1 MIDGSVVIPASQPDF
16 TWNETNSEWDGLII
30 EVKYLRGQ
38 NSIENPVA
46 PGDILVD
53 QSPYLW
59 KITQSEYTTG
69 DRFKVSVKILNAEA
83 TQFVYPSTTTMRGI
97 ISTPNKFGFIRPH
110 WDGTKVSDA
119 CYKLAMIYNFHMN
132 EKFEQLIMDV
142 PDMSDPMGL
151 HTVTVDLNENGNIN
165 LGGTYRLPTGSDMK
179 VDINPGT
186 GFTLN
191 SIVLDGTVLDTVNN
205 PYIIQ
210 NVRGD
215 HTVELVFSPEV

>member
-1 MIDGSVVIPASQPDF
+1 MIDASLIIPTSQPDIS
-16 TWNETNSEWDGLII
+16 WNDTTNEWNGFII
-30 EVKYLRGQ
+30 EVKYLDGQ
-38 NSIENPVA
+38 NVIENPVS
-46 PGDILVD
+46 PGDIIVD

-59 KITQSEYTTG
+59 KVIQSEYMTA
-69 DRFKVSVKILNAEA
+69 DRFKVTLKILNAAA

-97 ISTPNKFGFIRPH
+97 ISTPNQFGFIRPH
-110 WDGTKVSDA
+110 WDETKVSDA

-132 EKFEQLIMDV
+132 EKFHKLILDV

-151 HTVTVDLNENGNIN
+151 HTITVNFNENGNIN

-191 SIVLDGTVLDTVNN
+191 SIVLDGDVLETVTN

-210 NVRGD
+210 NVRKD
-215 HTVELVFSPEV
+215 YIVELIFTPES